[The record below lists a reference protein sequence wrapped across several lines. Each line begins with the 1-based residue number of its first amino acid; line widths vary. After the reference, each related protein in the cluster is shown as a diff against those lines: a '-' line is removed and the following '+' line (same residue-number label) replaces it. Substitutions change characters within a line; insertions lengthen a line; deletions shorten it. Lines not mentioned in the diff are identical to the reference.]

1 MAEQKRDYYEVL
13 GVAKTASE
21 QEIKAAYKKMAIK
34 YHPDR
39 QGDKSEAE
47 KKEAEA
53 RFKEAAE
60 AYDVLHDPQK
70 RQRYDQFGFAGVGG
84 AAGGYQNMS
93 MDDIFSQFGD
103 IFSDLFGGG
112 ASFGGSFGSG
122 FNPFGGGFGGGRGSA
137 RQQHRGGDLRLKVR
151 LTLKECATGVT
162 KKFKV
167 RKKVACP
174 HCHGGGAENGSGD
187 KQTCQTCHG
196 SGYVLRQQRSVFGMM
211 QTQSVCPDC
220 QGEGIIIKNKC
231 HQCGGT
237 GVVTGDEVVEVKI
250 PAGVQDG
257 MVLNVPGKGDAA
269 IHGGVSG
276 DIQVF
281 IEVEQDKEF
290 IRQDND
296 IIYNL
301 LIDVPTAALG
311 GTVEVPTLD
320 GKVKLKI
327 DSGTQPGKV
336 LRLRGKGLPFL
347 QGYGYG
353 NGDEIVNISVY
364 IPETLSREEK
374 QALEKMQQSDN
385 FRPNQ
390 SIKSKIF
397 NHFKRMFE

>member
-1 MAEQKRDYYEVL
+1 MADQKRDYYEVL
-13 GVAKTASE
+13 GVAKTATE

-53 RFKEAAE
+53 TFKEAAE

-84 AAGGYQNMS
+84 AAGGGYQNMS

-112 ASFGGSFGSG
+112 ASFSS
-122 FNPFGGGFGGGRGSA
+122 FGGGFGFGGGGRGQ
-137 RQQHRGGDLRLKVR
+137 RKPQHRGGDLRLKVR

-167 RKKVACP
+167 RKKVTCT
-174 HCHGGGAENGSGD
+174 HCHGTGAENGTGD
-187 KQTCQTCHG
+187 KQTCSTCHG
-196 SGYVLRQQRSVFGMM
+196 AGYVLRSQRSVFGMM

-220 QGEGIIIKNKC
+220 GGEGTIIKNKC
-231 HQCGGT
+231 HLCGGT
-237 GVVTGDEVVEVKI
+237 GVTTGDEVVEVKI

-257 MVLNVPGKGDAA
+257 MVLTVNGKGDAA
-269 IHGGVSG
+269 IHGGIPG

-281 IEVEQDKEF
+281 IEVEQDKDF

-296 IIYNL
+296 LIYNL

-311 GTVEVPTLD
+311 GSVEVPTLD

-327 DSGTQPGKV
+327 EPGTQPGKV

-353 NGDEIVNISVY
+353 NGDLIVNISVY
-364 IPETLSREEK
+364 IPQTLTREEK

-390 SIKSKIF
+390 SAKSSIF
-397 NHFKRMFE
+397 NRFKQMFE

>member
-1 MAEQKRDYYEVL
+1 MADNKRDYYEVL
-13 GVAKTASE
+13 GVAKTATE

-53 RFKEAAE
+53 KFKEAAE

-84 AAGGYQNMS
+84 AGSYQNMS
-93 MDDIFSQFGD
+93 MDDIFSNLGD
-103 IFSDLFGGG
+103 IFGDLFGGG
-112 ASFGGSFGSG
+112 ASFG
-122 FNPFGGGFGGGRGSA
+122 NFGGGFGFSSGFGGRSGA
-137 RQQHRGGDLRLKVR
+137 RKQQHRGGDLRLKVR

-167 RKKVACP
+167 RKKVTCT
-174 HCHGGGAENGSGD
+174 HCHGSGAENGAGD
-187 KQTCQTCHG
+187 TQTCQTCHG
-196 SGYVLRQQRSVFGMM
+196 TGYVLRSQRSVFGMM

-220 QGEGIIIKNKC
+220 QGEGTIIKNKC
-231 HQCGGT
+231 HLCGGT
-237 GVVTGDEVVEVKI
+237 GVQTGDEVVEVKI

-257 MVLNVPGKGDAA
+257 MVLNVSGKGDAGMHNGIA
-269 IHGGVSG
+269 G

-281 IEVEQDKEF
+281 IEVEQDKDF

-301 LIDVPTAALG
+301 LIDVPTAVLG
-311 GTVEVPTLD
+311 GSVEVPTLD

-327 DSGTQPGKV
+327 DPGTQPGKV

-374 QALEKMQQSDN
+374 EAFERMRLSDN

-390 SIKSKIF
+390 SVKSKIF
-397 NHFKRMFE
+397 NRFKQMFE

>member
-13 GVAKTASE
+13 GVSKTATE

-53 RFKEAAE
+53 KFKEAAE

-84 AAGGYQNMS
+84 AAGGGYQNMS

-103 IFSDLFGGG
+103 IFADLFGGG
-112 ASFGGSFGSG
+112 ASFSTG
-122 FNPFGGGFGGGRGSA
+122 FGGGFGGFGGRGG
-137 RQQHRGGDLRLKVR
+137 RKPQHRGGDLRLKVR

-167 RKKVACP
+167 RKKVTCT
-174 HCHGGGAENGSGD
+174 HCHGSGAENGSGD
-187 KQTCQTCHG
+187 AQTCPTCHG
-196 SGYVLRQQRSVFGMM
+196 SGYVVRSQRSVFGMM

-220 QGEGIIIKNKC
+220 QGEGTIIKNKC

-237 GVVTGDEVVEVKI
+237 GVQTGDEVVEVKI

-269 IHGGVSG
+269 IHGGVPG

-281 IEVEQDKEF
+281 IEVEQDKDF

-296 IIYNL
+296 LIYNL
-301 LIDVPTAALG
+301 LIDVPTAVLG
-311 GTVEVPTLD
+311 GQVEVPTLD
-320 GKVKLKI
+320 GKVKVKI
-327 DSGTQPGKV
+327 DAGTQPGKV
-336 LRLRGKGLPFL
+336 LRLRGKGLPAL

-353 NGDEIVNISVY
+353 MGDLIVNVSVY
-364 IPETLSREEK
+364 IPETLTREERE
-374 QALEKMQQSDN
+374 AFERMRQSDSMK
-385 FRPNQ
+385 PSQ
-390 SIKSKIF
+390 SVRSRLF
-397 NHFKRMFE
+397 NHFKKLFE

>member
-13 GVAKTASE
+13 GVAKNATE

-53 RFKEAAE
+53 KFKEAAE

-84 AAGGYQNMS
+84 AAGGGYQNMS

-103 IFSDLFGGG
+103 IFSDLFGG
-112 ASFGGSFGSG
+112 ASFGGFGGG
-122 FNPFGGGFGGGRGSA
+122 FGGFGGGRGGA
-137 RQQHRGGDLRLKVR
+137 RKPQHRGGDLRLKVR
-151 LTLKECATGVT
+151 LTMKECATGVT

-167 RKKVACP
+167 RKKITCN
-174 HCHGGGAENGSGD
+174 HCQGSGTENGSGD
-187 KQTCQTCHG
+187 TVTCQTCHG
-196 SGYVLRQQRSVFGMM
+196 SGYVLRSQRSMFGMM

-220 QGEGIIIKNKC
+220 QGEGTIIKNKC
-231 HQCGGT
+231 HLCGGT

-257 MVLNVPGKGDAA
+257 MVLNVTGKGDAA
-269 IHGGVSG
+269 IRNGVPG
-276 DIQVF
+276 DIQVY
-281 IEVEQDKEF
+281 IEVEQDKDF
-290 IRQDND
+290 VRQGND

-301 LIDVPTAALG
+301 LIDVPTAVLG
-311 GTVEVPTLD
+311 GNVEVPTLD

-327 DSGTQPGKV
+327 EPGTQPGKV
-336 LRLRGKGLPFL
+336 LRLRGKGMPAL

-353 NGDEIVNISVY
+353 MGDEIVNISVY

-374 QALEKMQQSDN
+374 EAFEKMRNSEN
-385 FRPNQ
+385 VKPNQ
-390 SIKSKIF
+390 NAKSKFF
-397 NHFKRMFE
+397 NKFKQMFE

>member
-1 MAEQKRDYYEVL
+1 MAEKRDYYEVL
-13 GVAKTASE
+13 GVAKTATE

-34 YHPDR
+34 FHPDR
-39 QGDKSEAE
+39 QAGKSDAE

-53 RFKEAAE
+53 KFKEAAE

-84 AAGGYQNMS
+84 AAGGGYQNMS

-112 ASFGGSFGSG
+112 ASFGG
-122 FNPFGGGFGGGRGSA
+122 FGGGFGFGGGGRGQ
-137 RQQHRGGDLRLKVR
+137 RKPQHRGGDLRLKVR

-167 RKKVACP
+167 RKKVTCT
-174 HCHGGGAENGSGD
+174 HCHGNGAENGTGD

-196 SGYVLRQQRSVFGMM
+196 AGYVLRSQRSVFGMM

-220 QGEGIIIKNKC
+220 GGEGTIIKNKC
-231 HQCGGT
+231 HLCGGT
-237 GVVTGDEVVEVKI
+237 GVTTGDEVVEVKI

-257 MVLNVPGKGDAA
+257 MVLTVNGKGDAA
-269 IHGGVSG
+269 IHGGIPG

-281 IEVEQDKEF
+281 IEVEQDKDF

-296 IIYNL
+296 LIYNL

-311 GTVEVPTLD
+311 GSVEIPTLD

-327 DSGTQPGKV
+327 EPGTQPGKV

-353 NGDEIVNISVY
+353 NGDLIVNVSVY
-364 IPETLSREEK
+364 IPQTLTREEK
-374 QALEKMQQSDN
+374 QALEKMQLSDN

-390 SIKSKIF
+390 SAKSSIF
-397 NHFKRMFE
+397 NRFKQMFE

>member
-1 MAEQKRDYYEVL
+1 MADQKRDYYEVL
-13 GVAKTASE
+13 GVAKTATE

-53 RFKEAAE
+53 KFKEAAE

-84 AAGGYQNMS
+84 AAGGGYQNMS

-112 ASFGGSFGSG
+112 ASFSS
-122 FNPFGGGFGGGRGSA
+122 FGGGFGFGGGGRGQ
-137 RQQHRGGDLRLKVR
+137 RKPQHRGGDLRLKVR

-167 RKKVACP
+167 RKKVTCT
-174 HCHGGGAENGSGD
+174 HCHGTGAENSTGD
-187 KQTCQTCHG
+187 KQTCSTCHG
-196 SGYVLRQQRSVFGMM
+196 AGYVLRSQRSVFGMM

-220 QGEGIIIKNKC
+220 GGEGTIIKNKC
-231 HQCGGT
+231 HLCGGT
-237 GVVTGDEVVEVKI
+237 GVTTGDEVVEVKI

-257 MVLNVPGKGDAA
+257 MVLTVNGKGDAA
-269 IHGGVSG
+269 IHGGIPG

-281 IEVEQDKEF
+281 IEVEQDKDF

-296 IIYNL
+296 LIYNL

-311 GTVEVPTLD
+311 GSVEVPTLD

-327 DSGTQPGKV
+327 EPGTQPGKV

-353 NGDEIVNISVY
+353 NGDLIVNISVY
-364 IPETLSREEK
+364 IPQTLTREEK

-390 SIKSKIF
+390 SAKSSIF
-397 NHFKRMFE
+397 NRFKQMFE